1 MLQRVF
7 HGFVGPTCFQGT
19 VLCCRAWFP
28 DHLNF
33 TMGLVLSIT
42 SLGGGLS
49 IFMGGYIYQ
58 ELGFNEPFYIAASLS
73 ALCWLYNLFIWPSSS
88 DPLFKNESSAPKA
101 QDKNSVCS
109 DSGGSDKT
117 GLSPLIAFS
126 LTAQFLVSLQE
137 GFIAAITTP
146 YLHDNFGIEIDEGSG
161 YVLVMFV
168 AFTIGSAGAGY
179 ILQRGWLSC
188 YLIMITGASCS
199 LLGPFLIFPGQSIP
213 EVYAIVPKLA
223 YVGTALIGL
232 GCQLIFIGSLPA
244 LEETQV
250 HIAGRGYSTKN
261 KSQAARLWVIFL
273 MVAIFSGHMVALM
286 VMKFMTYTQ
295 GGWMMAGCSLLS
307 LFICVV

>member
-7 HGFVGPTCFQGT
+7 HGVVGPTCYQGA

-33 TMGLVLSIT
+33 TVGLVISIT

-49 IFMGGYIYQ
+49 IIMGGYIYQ
-58 ELGFNEPFYIAASLS
+58 ELGFNKPFYIATSLS
-73 ALCWLYNLFIWPSSS
+73 VLCWLYNLLIWPSTS
-88 DPLFKNESSAPKA
+88 DPLFNNESPTPKV
-101 QDKNSVCS
+101 QDENSVCS
-109 DSGGSDKT
+109 DTGGSNET
-117 GLSPLIAFS
+117 GLSPLITFS

-188 YLIMITGASCS
+188 YLIMITGA
-199 LLGPFLIFPGQSIP
+199 I
-213 EVYAIVPKLA
+213 
-223 YVGTALIGL
+223 
-232 GCQLIFIGSLPA
+232 
-244 LEETQV
+244 
-250 HIAGRGYSTKN
+250 
-261 KSQAARLWVIFL
+261 
-273 MVAIFSGHMVALM
+273 
-286 VMKFMTYTQ
+286 
-295 GGWMMAGCSLLS
+295 
-307 LFICVV
+307 